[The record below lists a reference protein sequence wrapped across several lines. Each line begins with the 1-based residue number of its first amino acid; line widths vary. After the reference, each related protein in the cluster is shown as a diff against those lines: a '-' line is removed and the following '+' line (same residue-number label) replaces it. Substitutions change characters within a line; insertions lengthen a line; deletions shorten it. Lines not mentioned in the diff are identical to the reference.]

1 MKSEV
6 QISEPNL
13 IPEIYSAISLVF
25 DRDTNIIS
33 VISELN
39 KYGIYDIKTRR
50 PRNELTICL
59 DLAVIRNEYFWEL
72 NDALTKMFSKV
83 ENSIGEI
90 KNIATKY
97 HGEIYIDIAFY
108 QRGTFP
114 ALVIRGENMRN
125 ICFLEANISI
135 DPL

>member
-1 MKSEV
+1 MKSKV
-6 QISEPNL
+6 QISESDS

-25 DRDTNIIS
+25 DRNTNIIS

-39 KYGIYDIKTRR
+39 KHDIYDIKIRR
-50 PRNELTICL
+50 PRNELTTCL
-59 DLAVIRNEYFWEL
+59 DLAVIHNERFWEL

-83 ENSIGEI
+83 ENCLGELR
-90 KNIATKY
+90 NIATKY
-97 HGEIYIDIAFY
+97 HGEVYIDIAFY
-108 QRGTFP
+108 QNGTFP
-114 ALVIRGENMRN
+114 ALVICGQNMRN